1 MKHEVIMKL
10 RDRVA
15 VITGAGSGIG
25 RACAIEFAREGA
37 SVAVV
42 DIDASTARETVRLI
56 ERAGGI
62 ARSFETD
69 VSRAESVERLV
80 ADVCTTFQRVDV
92 LLNNAAIQVNK
103 TVEDTSVEEWNRE
116 IAVNLGGVFL
126 CSKFFMP
133 LLRTNR
139 GCIVNMSSVNG
150 FFVEPFCAGYC
161 ATKAAIIA
169 LTKAMAIDH
178 GKEGIRVN
186 CICPGYI
193 DAGLA
198 EGYFQAQPDPAAAR
212 LAAGKLHALWRIG
225 RPEEVARVAVF
236 LSSDD
241 ASFMTG
247 SAVVVDGGF
256 GSGLPPAS

>member
-1 MKHEVIMKL
+1 MKL
-10 RDRVA
+10 RNRVV

-25 RACAIEFAREGA
+25 RACALEFAREGA
-37 SVAVV
+37 AVAVV
-42 DIDASTARETVRLI
+42 DIDASTAQETVLLI
-56 ERAGGI
+56 ERGGGV
-62 ARSFETD
+62 ARPFQTD
-69 VSRAESVERLV
+69 VARAEPVERLV
-80 ADVCTTFQRVDV
+80 VDVRTAFRRVDALV
-92 LLNNAAIQVNK
+92 NNAAVQVNK
-103 TVEDTSVEEWNRE
+103 TVEDTTVEEWNHE

-133 LLRTNR
+133 QLRMTK

-161 ATKAAIIA
+161 ATKAGIIA

-225 RPEEVARVAVF
+225 RPEEVGRVAVF
-236 LSSDD
+236 LASDD

>member
-1 MKHEVIMKL
+1 MKHEVTMKL
-10 RDRVA
+10 QDRVA

-25 RACAIEFAREGA
+25 RACAIEFAGEGA

-62 ARSFETD
+62 ARPFETD
-69 VSRAESVERLV
+69 FSRAESVERLV
-80 ADVCTTFQRVDV
+80 ADTRAAFHHVDV
-92 LLNNAAIQVNK
+92 LVNNAAIQVNK

-236 LSSDD
+236 LASDD